1 MAVKTKYYLDRQN
14 RKWSGVCAGIGDYT
28 GWDVTLIRVAAVVLT
43 FAGGFP
49 WTLIAYWLVGW
60 LAEAKPTGLYDTPED
75 AKFWQ
80 GVRAN
85 PKRSTAEVRS
95 TFRDLDRR
103 LADLETLY
111 TSRNTQLANEIDS
124 LR

>member
-1 MAVKTKYYLDRQN
+1 MALKTKFYLDGANKRVC
-14 RKWSGVCAGIGDYT
+14 GVCAGIADYT
-28 GWDVTLIRVAAVVLT
+28 GVDVTWVRIAAVLLLITTHAAALT
-43 FAGGFP
+43 
-49 WTLIAYWLVGW
+49 AYFVVAWK
-60 LAEAKPTGLYDTPED
+60 AQDRPDGLYDTPAD

-103 LADLETLY
+103 LADLEVLY
-111 TSRNTQLANEIDS
+111 TSRDTQLAAEIDR

>member
-1 MAVKTKYYLDRQN
+1 MAQKTKFYLDKQH
-14 RKWSGVCAGIGDYT
+14 KKVAGVCAGIADYT
-28 GWDVTLIRVAAVVLT
+28 GIDVTWVRVAAVLLLLT
-43 FAGGFP
+43 THLAA
-49 WTLIAYWLVGW
+49 LVAYFVVAWV
-60 LAEAKPTGLYDTPED
+60 AHDRPSGLYDTPAD

-85 PKRSTAEVRS
+85 PRRSTGEVRS
-95 TFRDLDRR
+95 TFRELDRR

-111 TSRNTQLANEIDS
+111 TSRNTQLASEIDS

>member
-1 MAVKTKYYLDRQN
+1 M
-14 RKWSGVCAGIGDYT
+14 
-28 GWDVTLIRVAAVVLT
+28 
-43 FAGGFP
+43 
-49 WTLIAYWLVGW
+49 
-60 LAEAKPTGLYDTPED
+60 D

-85 PKRSTAEVRS
+85 PRRSTAEVRS

-111 TSRNTQLANEIDS
+111 TSRNTRLASEIDN